1 VTTIVRPRLGNV
13 WLEELGGWKII
24 DSHVSF
30 SVDPAPGKADLS
42 AVSFDLFS
50 LDG

>member
-1 VTTIVRPRLGNV
+1 MTTIVRPRLGDV
-13 WLEELGGWKII
+13 WPEELGGWKII

-30 SVDPAPGKADLS
+30 TADPATGKADLS

-50 LDG
+50 PDG

>member
-1 VTTIVRPRLGNV
+1 MTTIVGPRLGDV
-13 WLEELGGWKII
+13 WREELGKWKII

-30 SVDPAPGKADLS
+30 SVDPATGKADLS

>member
-1 VTTIVRPRLGNV
+1 VTTIVRPRLGDV
-13 WLEELGGWKII
+13 WLEELGGWKIV
-24 DSHVSF
+24 DWHVF
-30 SVDPAPGKADLS
+30 FTADPATGKADLS